1 MEGIINLASPWI
13 RYAQRVEALFWQ
25 DEDVT
30 VAYDDT
36 DTSLNV
42 YVDGSDKAEAIAALL
57 PGKKEYGNVTLTV
70 NVVPS
75 NDEPTEADLFR
86 RAFAGNA
93 ALVDVAEGF
102 GPAGDITYALFAPET
117 VQLKEDD
124 VSQFY
129 GLTTLTLA
137 QLAESVLDAKEVCV
151 SSARIMGEDD

>member
-1 MEGIINLASPWI
+1 MEDIINLASPWI
-13 RYAQRVEALFWQ
+13 RYAKRVEALFWQ
-25 DEDVT
+25 DADVS

-36 DTSLNV
+36 DMSLNV
-42 YVDGSDKAEAIAALL
+42 YVNGDDKAVAIASLL
-57 PGKKEYGNVTLTV
+57 PEKKEYGNVTLTV
-70 NVVPS
+70 RVIPS
-75 NDEPTEADLFR
+75 NDELTEADTFR

-102 GPAGDITYALFAPET
+102 GPAGDIAYALFAPDT

-129 GLTTLTLA
+129 GLTTLTFA
-137 QLAESVLDAKEVCV
+137 QLAESVLESKDVLV